1 MFTNSLFKDFMCENK
16 LKTWKDEST
25 RDLICLEFNFGTRS
39 YDEEITHIKK
49 IAKNARIEYK
59 KAISSGSKKLI
70 DIQINKKKKIM
81 SLYNFA
87 VSHKTEYFSLSAD
100 DIRKEFYNNGEK
112 VKGNDIIIFTT
123 EKLYKDFKKDLLR
136 YLDTNK
142 DIIKSEINL
151 L

>member
-1 MFTNSLFKDFMCENK
+1 MLQYKRLSNIIEGYNSIGFVGMRLINDKVSYYFRLQDNRKVYIIYNEIANTYRLAKDA
-16 LKTWKDEST
+16 
-25 RDLICLEFNFGTRS
+25 
-39 YDEEITHIKK
+39 K
-49 IAKNARIEYK
+49 I
-59 KAISSGSKKLI
+59 
-70 DIQINKKKKIM
+70 
-81 SLYNFA
+81 
-87 VSHKTEYFSLSAD
+87 
-100 DIRKEFYNNGEK
+100 KEFYNNGEK

>member
-1 MFTNSLFKDFMCENK
+1 MLQYKRLSNIISKYNNIGFT
-16 LKTWKDEST
+16 
-25 RDLICLEFNFGTRS
+25 GT
-39 YDEEITHIKK
+39 
-49 IAKNARIEYK
+49 
-59 KAISSGSKKLI
+59 KLI
-70 DIQINKKKKIM
+70 NGNESFYFTLNDNRKIYVIYYEELNKYRLAKDTKI
-81 SLYNFA
+81 
-87 VSHKTEYFSLSAD
+87 
-100 DIRKEFYNNGEK
+100 KEFYNNGEK

>member
-1 MFTNSLFKDFMCENK
+1 MLQYKRLSNIIEGYN
-16 LKTWKDEST
+16 
-25 RDLICLEFNFGTRS
+25 
-39 YDEEITHIKK
+39 
-49 IAKNARIEYK
+49 RI
-59 KAISSGSKKLI
+59 GFVGVRLI
-70 DIQINKKKKIM
+70 DDKVSYYFRLQDNRKVYIIYNALSNTYRLAKDTKI
-81 SLYNFA
+81 
-87 VSHKTEYFSLSAD
+87 
-100 DIRKEFYNNGEK
+100 KEFYNNGEK